1 MKQGELDDFRT
12 RMIIAKESGDLA
24 KYKLIKIEFER
35 RLHECQ
41 VHTGQRVERIELQ
54 MQEMH
59 GDIKK
64 LLGTS
69 ADYQQTKR
77 STRDRIAGAKYV
89 LKVIAKYGGVASAG
103 GIIYEIALRIID
115 HFGK

>member
-12 RMIIAKESGDLA
+12 RMVVAKESGDLE

-41 VHTGQRVERIELQ
+41 VHTGQRVERIESQ

-69 ADYQQTKR
+69 EDYQRTKR

-89 LKVIAKYGGVASAG
+89 FAVLKYGGVAGAG
-103 GIIYEIALRIID
+103 GIVWDIALRIIE
-115 HFGK
+115 HFSK